1 VILKQ
6 NLLRFL
12 LVLWINF
19 QLLEKRQCLTKS
31 MTVPSRAKFLAV
43 LLVTRVVVN
52 KPNSKKPTRFFLKA
66 HLKKPT
72 KKPTFYFLFEKIY

>member
-31 MTVPSRAKFLAV
+31 MTAPSRAKFLAV

-52 KPNSKKPTRFFLKA
+52 KPNSKNPLVFFKSPLEKT
-66 HLKKPT
+66 HKKT
-72 KKPTFYFLFEKIY
+72 HVLFFV